1 MGISPVYRKWR
12 LDRGLP
18 IGPPQQEVTKTHAP
32 NPEVKISVPEP
43 EINEAVSPTVP
54 VLSAL
59 DRMKNPVVLD
69 KGPRETIWNTMYGD
83 GPHVGAICGPF
94 EIIIPSWLDFE
105 GLVCGK
111 DGGLIDQI
119 HDGTIAPYQRI
130 SWYNTGGRPFALVV
144 GLSADVN
151 PRSLSVQYC
160 MRDLWSG
167 VLQWVIEAY
176 NGGTVSL
183 ATFLRVRLVAYR
195 GGESPN
201 LNNEARIAYQ
211 NIESNVPLAK
221 REALSKREYM
231 AACFPV
237 VNAIIQKPLEDANRE
252 LTAWVLCPE
261 ANERHKRFLAAREI
275 WWSSS
280 SSPEVI
286 ANGFKWVASFALP
299 ATYGLTT
306 FS

>member
-18 IGPPQQEVTKTHAP
+18 IGPPQQEAT
-32 NPEVKISVPEP
+32 EVEISVPEP
-43 EINEAVSPTVP
+43 EINEAVSPTVS

-69 KGPRETIWNTMYGD
+69 KGPRETIWNAMYGD

-94 EIIIPSWLDFE
+94 EIILPSWLDFE

-119 HDGTIAPYQRI
+119 QDGTIAPYQRI

-151 PRSLSVQYC
+151 PRFLSVQYC

-167 VLQWVIEAY
+167 VLQWAIEAY
-176 NGGTVSL
+176 NGGSSCEFAWLPITAAKAPISITMPALPSKISRATSL
-183 ATFLRVRLVAYR
+183 LPKDRL
-195 GGESPN
+195 
-201 LNNEARIAYQ
+201 
-211 NIESNVPLAK
+211 
-221 REALSKREYM
+221 
-231 AACFPV
+231 
-237 VNAIIQKPLEDANRE
+237 
-252 LTAWVLCPE
+252 
-261 ANERHKRFLAAREI
+261 
-275 WWSSS
+275 SSS
-280 SSPEVI
+280 ESTWQL
-286 ANGFKWVASFALP
+286 AFRW
-299 ATYGLTT
+299 
-306 FS
+306 